1 MPKVVAELVYSIAE
15 AFSADIPDVPTP
27 DDINLESLAKALGK
41 SSADELV
48 FDTRPIGKVTES
60 RNGRNYSTESVL
72 SLVEQVKEKRPEGR
86 WGHLSES
93 EASTRYEL
101 PAVRWINAVYQESN
115 ETAYGKL
122 VALTLDAERHIR
134 SARELN
140 AKIGTS
146 IYAHNPVIE
155 NKKVKS
161 YDLVTIDLANAER
174 VGIYD
179 MNSVPKISK
188 EMDNLNSE
196 ENKVTEEEKRAAE
209 LAAANTNKPV
219 AETADVTQLRRIVES
234 QETEIDVSRPLV
246 SNLKTVAELLGAKV
260 EEVPAKVRALREQV
274 KSLTAENVA
283 LLSATIENEVA
294 EAVKVETVQPI
305 VVEQVTALNPTTRE
319 EVKSALAKVLEK
331 ASIKALIETAVV
343 AESGGNVT
351 TTGASG
357 STKTPAD
364 SIFE

>member
-1 MPKVVAELVYSIAE
+1 MPKVLAELVYSIAE
-15 AFSADIPDVPTP
+15 AFNPNTPQIPTP
-27 DDINLESLAKALGK
+27 DDIDLQELAKALGK
-41 SSADELV
+41 SSPDELV

-72 SLVEQVKEKRPEGR
+72 SLVEQVKTKRPEGR

-122 VALTLDAERHIR
+122 VALTEEVERHLL
-134 SARELN
+134 SARATK

-146 IYAHNPVIE
+146 IYAHNAIE
-155 NKKVKS
+155 EAKKVKS

-179 MNSVPKISK
+179 MNSVPNVSS
-188 EMDNLNSE
+188 EMSDSNSE
-196 ENKVTEEEKRAAE
+196 DTKVTEEEKRAAE
-209 LAAANTNKPV
+209 LAAANANKPV
-219 AETADVTQLRRIVES
+219 TETADVTQLRRIVES

-283 LLSATIENEVA
+283 LLSATIEVVVA
-294 EAVKVETVQPI
+294 EAVKVESVRDI
-305 VVEQVTALNPTTRE
+305 IIEQVTALNPTTRE
-319 EVKSALAKVLEK
+319 EVKSATDKVLEK
-331 ASIKALIETAVV
+331 ASIKKLIETAVV

-357 STKTPAD
+357 NTQKPAD